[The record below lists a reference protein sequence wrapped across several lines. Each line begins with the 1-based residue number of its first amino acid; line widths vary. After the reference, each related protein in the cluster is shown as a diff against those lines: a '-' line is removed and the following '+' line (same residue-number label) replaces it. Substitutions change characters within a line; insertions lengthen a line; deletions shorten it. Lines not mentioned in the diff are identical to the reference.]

1 MSIYEQGLME
11 NGECDFYLL
20 GKCSP
25 KFILV
30 TAPTTINATEPCF
43 GITLLIPVQHL
54 LQSPC

>member
-1 MSIYEQGLME
+1 MSIYEQGPDGKWGMR
-11 NGECDFYLL
+11 LL
-20 GKCSP
+20 PVRKCSP